1 MKTVKGT
8 WVSFN
13 LFITEDNE
21 RIEVYPYKKFAEQY
35 QEKWPLDCYLLLD
48 GDEIINLVEC

>member
-1 MKTVKGT
+1 MRTVKGT

-35 QEKWPLDCYLLLD
+35 QRKWPLDCYLLLD
-48 GDEIINLVEC
+48 NDEIINLVEC